1 MERSMDGSAHAVG
14 ISTLCSM
21 SSLSCSLGDI
31 EDECEEE
38 LYFINYGIKYRM
50 GDELMEQR
58 EES

>member
-1 MERSMDGSAHAVG
+1 MDELDKFILFNA
-14 ISTLCSM
+14 L
-21 SSLSCSLGDI
+21 
-31 EDECEEE
+31 EDEREEE